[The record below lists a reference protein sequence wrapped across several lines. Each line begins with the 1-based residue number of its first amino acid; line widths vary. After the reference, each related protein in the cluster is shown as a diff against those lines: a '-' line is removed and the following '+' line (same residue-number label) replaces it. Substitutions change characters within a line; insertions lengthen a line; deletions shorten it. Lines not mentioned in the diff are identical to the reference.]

1 MSPYLDDEQRLI
13 ADLLDNR
20 SDAFRFLVEHYYIS
34 LLRIAIAIAGKA
46 DADGIVQESWISII
60 KALPRFEQRASLKTW
75 MSRIV
80 ANEAKRRLRKQHRE
94 LAGEDLISDSLE
106 RRFDQRGHWSEPLAN
121 WDIDTPEGLLEEHQ
135 LRRCIEATLKRLPDK
150 QQAVF
155 CLRYME
161 DYSLA
166 EICNILAIGE
176 SNVRVILYR
185 GRTRLL
191 ETIER
196 FQVTGEC

>member
-1 MSPYLDDEQRLI
+1 MSNYPDNEQQLI
-13 ADLLDNR
+13 ADLLDNNPQ
-20 SDAFRFLVEHYYIS
+20 AYQFLVEQYYVS

-60 KALPRFEQRASLKTW
+60 KALPGFEQRASLKTW

-80 ANEAKRRLRKQHRE
+80 ANEAKRRLRKQKRQI
-94 LAGEDLISDSLE
+94 AGEDLLPDSFDE
-106 RRFDQRGHWSEPLAN
+106 RFDQRGHWSDPLAN
-121 WDIDTPEGLLEEHQ
+121 WEIDTPEGLLEEQQ
-135 LRRCIEATLKRLPDK
+135 LRQCIEATLAHLPD
-150 QQAVF
+150 QQQSVF
-155 CLRYME
+155 YMRYIE
-161 DYSLA
+161 NYTLA
-166 EICNILAIGE
+166 EICNILTISE
-176 SNVRVILYR
+176 SNVRVILHR